1 MEFYKQILI
10 YLCQKL
16 FFFRNLITIIDFII
30 PNYDI
35 ATQFFERMQ
44 YFETIYSYYQNHIH
58 HYLLLLDCQQ
68 YKMNYNC
75 SLTIFFHVL
84 HRLPPTTS
92 PPRLV
97 MRLRGR
103 GRWTASRHRTGRTA
117 AVAARTA
124 AVAGR
129 WGLAGH

>member
-58 HYLLLLDCQQ
+58 HYLLLLDSQQ

-84 HRLPPTTS
+84 HRLSHTTPRS
-92 PPRLV
+92 PHR
-97 MRLRGR
+97 RLRWR
-103 GRWTASRHRTGRTA
+103 TRPAWTTRTARTAAVAAKCTAGAGRTA
-117 AVAARTA
+117 AVA
-124 AVAGR
+124 
-129 WGLAGH
+129 GH